1 MASAGGDGRPGGFWE
16 QLVGEDSQPP
26 GRRNRDLFAAA
37 QHTLGAQDCV
47 ASERG
52 CYKMQ
57 GRVLRVVVGRGEG
70 RGLLDIWGGTWVR
83 FTDFIAKN
91 PSFLATS
98 KN

>member
-1 MASAGGDGRPGGFWE
+1 
-16 QLVGEDSQPP
+16 
-26 GRRNRDLFAAA
+26 
-37 QHTLGAQDCV
+37 
-47 ASERG
+47 
-52 CYKMQ
+52 MQ

-91 PSFLATS
+91 PSFLASS